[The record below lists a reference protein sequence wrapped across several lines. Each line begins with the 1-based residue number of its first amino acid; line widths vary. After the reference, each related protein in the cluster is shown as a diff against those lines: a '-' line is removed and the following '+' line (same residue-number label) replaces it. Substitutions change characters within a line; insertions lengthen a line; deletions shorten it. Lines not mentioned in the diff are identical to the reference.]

1 MKIKQNNMKK
11 SLFPLVLVALT
22 GNVFAAYCP
31 LYSTEVVQPMF
42 TNSTLAMNSAI
53 LSMDATLSGQLK
65 YNSEQVLSALQIL
78 TKQKAISAHQATDTD
93 RKAAQTYTEA
103 INTINT
109 QNKIAEVVRDY
120 SPQLG
125 QGYNACLIA
134 EERNELATQQGAMEA
149 EVGDQVR
156 FVLGGPGKYVSD
168 YAAGKDQILEDY
180 KSNFCSQAQVD
191 SGLCEKVGKYA
202 GLDASIFFKPDDG
215 SSGNLRV
222 LRSSFINT
230 AVGTPDAIVT
240 KDDAKSSA
248 AQQYLL
254 AKTQTDALMSP
265 AINALQNLS
274 ANYST
279 ADTDH
284 TGASKSSVMG
294 QYKIQVNRYFG
305 GTEENEKWT
314 KTLTAQAERGLLV
327 EQLKMKALNLSI
339 ATQKYKQYE
348 MMESQLAALVAL
360 EVQKGAG
367 QSAKSAANQAL
378 SNKITGAN

>member
-1 MKIKQNNMKK
+1 MISQAPVRCRP
-11 SLFPLVLVALT
+11 SAYFLAGVFVATVTALVLAALVA
-22 GNVFAAYCP
+22 AA
-31 LYSTEVVQPMF
+31 
-42 TNSTLAMNSAI
+42 
-53 LSMDATLSGQLK
+53 
-65 YNSEQVLSALQIL
+65 
-78 TKQKAISAHQATDTD
+78 
-93 RKAAQTYTEA
+93 
-103 INTINT
+103 
-109 QNKIAEVVRDY
+109 
-120 SPQLG
+120 
-125 QGYNACLIA
+125 
-134 EERNELATQQGAMEA
+134 
-149 EVGDQVR
+149 
-156 FVLGGPGKYVSD
+156 
-168 YAAGKDQILEDY
+168 
-180 KSNFCSQAQVD
+180 
-191 SGLCEKVGKYA
+191 
-202 GLDASIFFKPDDG
+202 
-215 SSGNLRV
+215 
-222 LRSSFINT
+222 
-230 AVGTPDAIVT
+230 
-240 KDDAKSSA
+240 
-248 AQQYLL
+248 L
-254 AKTQTDALMSP
+254 AKTQKDALMSP